1 MDMWTTMNL
10 DLIELRQREKVNEL
24 TRIYETRDRL
34 AELGYPSFGSR
45 LRAAAAT
52 WLMQLAALLDERT
65 ATRAAE
71 TSTPVAG
78 LRHA

>member
-1 MDMWTTMNL
+1 MWTTMNL
-10 DLIELRQREKVNEL
+10 DLIELHQQEKVDEI
-24 TRIYETRDRL
+24 TRIYEMHERL
-34 AELGYPSFGSR
+34 AEIGYPSFGSR

-65 ATRAAE
+65 TARAAE